1 MRVIRYL
8 EEPTARRLRYA
19 LLMVIC
25 LWIGLACGMDADGR
39 MVRRYAGCLAD
50 TNTTL
55 HRLTAAS
62 ASGTVAL
69 SAEGVEQRLCGQ
81 LESGDLTMAEI
92 RADHARY
99 CE

>member
-69 SAEGVEQRLCGQ
+69 SAEAMEQRLRGQ
-81 LESGDLTMAEI
+81 LESGEFTMAEI
-92 RADHARY
+92 RAGYVRY

>member
-1 MRVIRYL
+1 MRVTRYL
-8 EEPTARRLRYA
+8 EEPAARRLRYA

-50 TNTTL
+50 TNTAL
-55 HRLTAAS
+55 HWLKVSS

-69 SAEGVEQRLCGQ
+69 SAEGVEERLRGQ
-81 LESGDLTMAEI
+81 LESGELTMAEI
-92 RADHARY
+92 RAGYVRY

>member
-50 TNTTL
+50 TNTAL
-55 HRLTAAS
+55 HRLTASS

-69 SAEGVEQRLCGQ
+69 SAEGVEERLRGQ
-81 LESGDLTMAEI
+81 LESGELTMAEI
-92 RADHARY
+92 RAGYVRY